1 MVAHGCAMQD
11 ISNREVHFLALFG
24 GRILFSHTLL
34 ATLEYELTGQS
45 YKISG
50 VISVR
55 LTTHPRSGVA
65 MS

>member
-11 ISNREVHFLALFG
+11 ISNIEVNIFG
-24 GRILFSHTLL
+24 LVSG
-34 ATLEYELTGQS
+34 TLEYELTGQS
-45 YKISG
+45 SKISG

-55 LTTHPRSGVA
+55 LTTHPKSGVA

>member
-1 MVAHGCAMQD
+1 MVAHGYAMQD
-11 ISNREVHFLALFG
+11 ISNREVHFVALFW
-24 GRILFSHTLL
+24 GRILFSHTLP

>member
-11 ISNREVHFLALFG
+11 ISNREVHFLALSWG
-24 GRILFSHTLL
+24 KILFSHTLL

>member
-11 ISNREVHFLALFG
+11 ISNREVHFLALFW
-24 GRILFSHTLL
+24 GRIRFSHTLL

-45 YKISG
+45 CKISG